1 MRERSEKLKLEEKFG
16 KERTLASFML
26 KKERDKIEEDVEY
39 FEQQLREENLNL
51 ENINSDNSKNKT

>member
-1 MRERSEKLKLEEKFG
+1 
-16 KERTLASFML
+16 ML